1 VFILSAGNRKSVTKS
16 ENRIKKGKDIHG
28 QFQGIDKALTGI
40 KGFDDI
46 TYGGL
51 PKGRPTLVSGA
62 AGCGKTMFAMEFIV
76 HGAVEYNEPGVFV
89 TFEENVADLKK
100 NFATLGYDLDQL
112 IADKKLVIDHVFLD
126 RSLIMETG
134 EYDLD
139 ALFIRLG
146 YAIDSIGAKRI
157 SLDTIEVLFSGL
169 SNHALLRSELVR
181 LFRWLKDRGITTVV
195 TGEKGEQQL
204 TRYGLEEYIADCVI
218 FLDSRVM
225 EQIVTRR
232 LRIVK
237 YRGSIHGMDEYPF
250 LINKDGIVIFP
261 ISSIKTDYKL
271 SREHISTGIPR
282 LDVMLDG
289 KGFYRGSS
297 ILYTGTAGTGKS
309 SFAAVFVDAACRR
322 GEKCLYM
329 AMEETEDQ
337 IVRNMKSIGIDLGQ
351 WVKKGLLKFY
361 ITRPALYGLEMH
373 IVLIEDLLNKFQ
385 PLNVVMDPI
394 SDFIAVGGGKEV
406 KSMLTR
412 LQDLMKSRGMTTLYT
427 DLLVGDINTPMRS
440 EAYIS
445 SMIDTWILLRNFEYN
460 GERSRGLTVIK
471 SRGMPHSNQV
481 REFVFSS
488 KGIDLIPPY
497 IGPAGVFMGS
507 AKVVQEAKDNAQI
520 AGMER
525 DICNKK
531 EVMEE
536 KRREFEAKEKA
547 LKAQYNVDEK
557 ELCKKIDEAEQD
569 LSMLMKDREIMSRK
583 RRSDGARLK
592 IK

>member
-1 VFILSAGNRKSVTKS
+1 MA
-16 ENRIKKGKDIHG
+16 DYHG
-28 QFQGIDKALTGI
+28 A
-40 KGFDDI
+40 
-46 TYGGL
+46 
-51 PKGRPTLVSGA
+51 RPTLVSGA

-76 HGAVEYNEPGVFV
+76 HGAVEFNEPGVFV
-89 TFEENVADLKK
+89 TFEENVSDLKK
-100 NFATLGYDLDQL
+100 NFATLGYDLDKL
-112 IADKKLVIDHVFLD
+112 INEKKLVIDRVFLD

-181 LFRWLKDRGITTVV
+181 LFRWLKDRGITTIV
-195 TGEKGEQQL
+195 TGERGEQQP

-225 EQIVTRR
+225 DQIVTRR

-237 YRGSIHGMDEYPF
+237 YRGSLHDMDEFPF
-250 LINKDGIVIFP
+250 LINKDGIIFP

-271 SREHISTGIPR
+271 SREHISTGIAQM
-282 LDVMLDG
+282 DVMLDG
-289 KGFYRGSS
+289 KGFWHSS
-297 ILYTGTAGTGKS
+297 SVLYTGTAGTGKT
-309 SFAAVFVDAACRR
+309 SFAAHFVDAACQR

-329 AMEETEDQ
+329 AFEETEDQ
-337 IVRNMKSIGIDLGQ
+337 IVRNMKSIGIDPGQ
-351 WVKKGLLKFY
+351 WVKKGMLKFY

-385 PLNVVMDPI
+385 PQNVVMDPI

-412 LQDLMKSRGMTTLYT
+412 LQDLMKSRGMTTVYT
-427 DLLVGDINTPMRS
+427 DLLVGDISAPGRS

-445 SMIDTWILLRNFEYN
+445 SMIDTWILLRNIEYN
-460 GERSRGLTVIK
+460 GERSRGLTIIK
-471 SRGMPHSNQV
+471 SRGMPHSNQI

-488 KGIDLIPPY
+488 EGIDLIPPY

-507 AKVVQEAKDNAQI
+507 AKVIQEAKD
-520 AGMER
+520 
-525 DICNKK
+525 
-531 EVMEE
+531 
-536 KRREFEAKEKA
+536 KA
-547 LKAQYNVDEK
+547 
-557 ELCKKIDEAEQD
+557 
-569 LSMLMKDREIMSRK
+569 
-583 RRSDGARLK
+583 
-592 IK
+592 